1 VKHLQSDGEPVKPTT
16 RAQRTLEA
24 FLVDYFK
31 KRLRARIWWGSGR
44 PFIPV
49 VIYED
54 DAGDKRTTELFLD
67 DLARLILEETGR
79 Q

>member
-1 VKHLQSDGEPVKPTT
+1 VKHLQDDGLAVKPPT
-16 RAQRTLEA
+16 RAQRDLEA
-24 FLVDYFK
+24 FLVRYFEK
-31 KRLRARIWWGSGR
+31 HIRARIWWGSGR

-49 VIYED
+49 VLYED

-67 DLARLILEETGR
+67 DLARAILEETGR